1 MQMPYNR
8 VILEV
13 MLMYSNT
20 KIDKLIEEVE
30 KLKKDK
36 DALIDRIKT
45 IEKEKYEPK
54 KSKQSG

>member
-1 MQMPYNR
+1 
-8 VILEV
+8 
-13 MLMYSNT
+13 MYSNT